1 MGRKWRWVAFGAV
14 ITAAVMDLLD
24 STIAQVAAPTIRR
37 ELGGSY
43 AVIEWV
49 TAAYALA
56 MTVGLLTGGRL
67 GDIFGRRRMLLTGM
81 AGFVVAS
88 AACAAA
94 GTAGELIAARAA
106 QGLLGAIM
114 LPQVFGLIRDMFAAH
129 EMGKAF
135 GVYGPVMGL
144 SAMLGPIVSGGL
156 ISANLFGTGWRMI
169 FAVNVPVGLAALAL
183 GAWTLPSGGT
193 RKGRLDLP
201 GAVLAGGAMFLLV
214 FPLAQGHSLGWP
226 TWLFGMLA
234 AAVLV
239 LATFGWYQIRR
250 QRAGR
255 DPLVEPSLFRHGP
268 YRAGIVFSIV
278 FTGSLGGI
286 VMIFNVFLQNGL
298 GFSPWHSAIT
308 TAPWAAGAFI
318 GSAAGGIAM
327 SKLGRRVLHAG
338 LVVEAA
344 GLLAI
349 YAVLRAAGGGVST
362 VDLLAPMVIGGI
374 GMGMVFVPLRRPA
387 QSGPARQIMSEI
399 TVTGWDVLD
408 EARAML
414 RTAVAG
420 VPADGWQQTTPCAEW
435 NVTQVLQHAA
445 LDQEVWAAL
454 VGGTGTSGEN
464 PFAPSGRLGT
474 EPLAYTEA
482 ALDASVRAWAAI
494 AEDAGQV
501 PTPLP
506 QGPMAPAAAAGA
518 AALDAA
524 IHAWDIAMATGQ
536 GSPLNPE
543 LARAL
548 TPVAQSIV
556 EPLRQYGAYAQA
568 LEPSAGAD
576 DAAVLLSYLGRRP
589 DWTA

>member
-1 MGRKWRWVAFGAV
+1 MEHRAGAEPAGSPGRWRWAAFGAV

-49 TAAYALA
+49 TAAYALGMA
-56 MTVGLLTGGRL
+56 VGLLTGGRL
-67 GDIFGRRRMLLTGM
+67 GDIFGRRRMLLTGI

-114 LPQVFGLIRDMFAAH
+114 LPQVFGLIRDLFAAH

-144 SAMLGPIVSGGL
+144 SAMLGPIASGGL
-156 ISANLFGTGWRMI
+156 ISANVFGTGWRMI

-183 GAWTLPSGGT
+183 GARLLPAGAGSGGA
-193 RKGRLDLP
+193 RRGRLDLL
-201 GAVLAGGAMFLLV
+201 GAVLAGAAMFLLV
-214 FPLAQGHSLGWP
+214 FPLVQGHSLGWP
-226 TWLFGMLA
+226 TWLYAMLA
-234 AAVLV
+234 ASVLV

-308 TAPWAAGAFI
+308 TAPWAAGAFV

-327 SKLGRRVLHAG
+327 GRFGRRVLHAG
-338 LVVEAA
+338 LVVEAS

-362 VDLLAPMVIGGI
+362 VDLLVPMVVGGI
-374 GMGMVFVPLRRPA
+374 GMGMVFVPLFDIVMADVRPHEMGSA
-387 QSGPARQIMSEI
+387 SGVLQTVNSLGMSLGI
-399 TVTGWDVLD
+399 
-408 EARAML
+408 
-414 RTAVAG
+414 AG
-420 VPADGWQQTTPCAEW
+420 IGAIFFALAGGRGGHVPVFLGAAEW
-435 NVTQVLQHAA
+435 TA
-445 LDQEVWAAL
+445 LAT
-454 VGGTGTSGEN
+454 TG
-464 PFAPSGRLGT
+464 L
-474 EPLAYTEA
+474 LACSFVVA
-482 ALDASVRAWAAI
+482 FGLPRRAR
-494 AEDAGQV
+494 EQ
-501 PTPLP
+501 
-506 QGPMAPAAAAGA
+506 
-518 AALDAA
+518 
-524 IHAWDIAMATGQ
+524 
-536 GSPLNPE
+536 
-543 LARAL
+543 
-548 TPVAQSIV
+548 
-556 EPLRQYGAYAQA
+556 
-568 LEPSAGAD
+568 
-576 DAAVLLSYLGRRP
+576 
-589 DWTA
+589 

>member
-1 MGRKWRWVAFGAV
+1 MSSAPSQAQDRRKAPDQHEALAPERPPRCDIDAATTATVSHRGGAGAEVEPAGPGSAGSVGRKWRWVAFGTV

-24 STIAQVAAPTIRR
+24 STITQVAAPTIRH

-56 MTVGLLTGGRL
+56 MAVGLLTGGRL
-67 GDIFGRRRMLLTGM
+67 GDIFGRRRMLLTGI

-114 LPQVFGLIRDMFAAH
+114 LPQVFGLIRDLFAAH

-169 FAVNVPVGLAALAL
+169 FAVNVPVGLVALVL
-183 GAWTLPSGGT
+183 GARLLPAGGGSRVGSGGA
-193 RKGRLDLP
+193 RRGRLDLP
-201 GAVLAGGAMFLLV
+201 GAVLAGAAMFLLV

-226 TWLFGMLA
+226 AWLYGMLA
-234 AAVLV
+234 ASVLA
-239 LATFGWYQIRR
+239 LATFGWYQVRR

-255 DPLVEPSLFRHGP
+255 DPLVEPSLFWHGP

-318 GSAAGGIAM
+318 GSAVGGITM

-349 YAVLRAAGGGVST
+349 YAVLHAAGAGVST
-362 VDLLAPMVIGGI
+362 VDLLAPMVVGGI
-374 GMGMVFVPLRRPA
+374 GMGMVFVPLFDIVMAGVRPHEMGSA
-387 QSGPARQIMSEI
+387 SGVLQTVNALGMSLGI
-399 TVTGWDVLD
+399 AGIGAIFFALTGGHGAHVPVYLNAAEWTAL
-408 EARAML
+408 ATAGL
-414 RTAVAG
+414 LACSFAVAFG
-420 VPADGWQQTTPCAEW
+420 LPRRAREQGDPA
-435 NVTQVLQHAA
+435 
-445 LDQEVWAAL
+445 
-454 VGGTGTSGEN
+454 
-464 PFAPSGRLGT
+464 
-474 EPLAYTEA
+474 EP
-482 ALDASVRAWAAI
+482 
-494 AEDAGQV
+494 Q
-501 PTPLP
+501 
-506 QGPMAPAAAAGA
+506 
-518 AALDAA
+518 
-524 IHAWDIAMATGQ
+524 
-536 GSPLNPE
+536 
-543 LARAL
+543 
-548 TPVAQSIV
+548 
-556 EPLRQYGAYAQA
+556 
-568 LEPSAGAD
+568 
-576 DAAVLLSYLGRRP
+576 
-589 DWTA
+589 